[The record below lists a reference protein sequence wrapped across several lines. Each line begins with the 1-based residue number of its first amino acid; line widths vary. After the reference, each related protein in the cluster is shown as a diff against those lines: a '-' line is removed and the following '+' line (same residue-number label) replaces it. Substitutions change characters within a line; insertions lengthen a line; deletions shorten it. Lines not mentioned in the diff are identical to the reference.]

1 MLLASNIIPVAVG
14 ILIGVIHVYPLI
26 LATQSLF
33 LVRFFL
39 NKQVDSAVSLAK
51 ACKSLASL
59 FLLFDPGLRNAS
71 TRLNLG

>member
-14 ILIGVIHVYPLI
+14 ILVGVIHVYPLI

-39 NKQVDSAVSLAK
+39 NKQVDSAVSQ
-51 ACKSLASL
+51 
-59 FLLFDPGLRNAS
+59 GLQIICQSVSAVRRWTS
-71 TRLNLG
+71 KRQHPP